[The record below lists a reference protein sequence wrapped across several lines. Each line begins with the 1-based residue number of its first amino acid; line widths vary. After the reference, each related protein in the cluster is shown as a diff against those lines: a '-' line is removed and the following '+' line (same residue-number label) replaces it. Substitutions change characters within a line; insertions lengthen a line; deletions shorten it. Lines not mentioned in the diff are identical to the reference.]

1 MGRNKPQARRW
12 GIEWGDCIIAG
23 AVQERAPR
31 RAARPHVFP
40 SREVAYRPQL
50 HTDRKSLLL
59 STALASTLLIGT
71 LAIPAPARAVVNNC
85 ADPGPDAVLI
95 KSAAPIIGIN
105 TEVRNDFYPVRLLQ

>member
-1 MGRNKPQARRW
+1 MGRLHYRGGRPRARAKK
-12 GIEWGDCIIAG
+12 GGD
-23 AVQERAPR
+23 APR
-31 RAARPHVFP
+31 FSKPGGSLR
-40 SREVAYRPQL
+40 RPQL

-59 STALASTLLIGT
+59 GTALASTLLIGT
-71 LAIPAPARAVVNNC
+71 LAMPAPARAVVNNC